1 MLPRRELS
9 AVAVLAAILG
19 LRMFGLF
26 AALPVV
32 AIHARRLSDSDA
44 AILAGVAVGAYG
56 LTQAIL
62 QIPFGRLADRIGR
75 RRAIFLGLAI
85 FAVGSVIAAAADNV
99 WELIFGRLAQGAGVV
114 FPAVAAAVADATDPS
129 HRSRAM
135 AVLGIAVGASFALAI
150 IIATPLAAAVGISGV
165 FIVAAAAAIAA
176 MIPLIFLSDSHHSAA
191 AAIPSNSPADNS
203 ADGIFSRR
211 RRTVNLGGFVLH
223 YAMAAVFVLAPLSL
237 AKAMPLAAH
246 WKIYL
251 AAFAASLL
259 LAAPMIFLADRRK
272 SGGRILSVAG
282 FFLAAAAIAIG
293 FSEADSFAIGAG
305 LFLFFCGF
313 NTLEAALPARASRLA
328 PANSR
333 GAAMGGYAACQFI
346 GAFFGGAITGILSAK
361 FGAMAAAIFLLL
373 VIVLWIAVSFR
384 SHISEEI

>member
-99 WELIFGRLAQGAGVV
+99 WELIFGRLAQGAGVI

-176 MIPLIFLSDSHHSAA
+176 MIPLIFLSDSHHSA